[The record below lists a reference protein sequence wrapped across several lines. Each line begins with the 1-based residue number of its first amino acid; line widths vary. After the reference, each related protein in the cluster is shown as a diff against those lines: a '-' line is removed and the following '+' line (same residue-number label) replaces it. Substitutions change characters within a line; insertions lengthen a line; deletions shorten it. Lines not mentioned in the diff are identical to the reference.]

1 MKEQGIHIEQ
11 LPENKPSVLIAGFNG
26 WGNALDVSKSM
37 ASYLIRKLQATKIAW
52 INPEPFYRYDE
63 SRPIV
68 DIKSGRLKSISPPG
82 GSFHAAQVNLK
93 GGKGIAILKASEPNL
108 RWFQF
113 MGEVFDLC
121 SKLGV
126 KTIIN
131 VGSMYDDVL
140 HSDRIISGI
149 ASSEELL
156 AKLRQKNVSPI
167 SYNGPGGIHSAM
179 QSEGQKRGFHC
190 ISLWCHCPYYL
201 QGATHFGML
210 SQLGSLLS
218 FLCDFELDVK
228 ELEESWKELNK
239 QIQNLVEENP
249 ELNAMIRGLR
259 KAKVRG
265 SWASMKDTEKKNGK
279 IIQLKD
285 FLEPR

>member
-1 MKEQGIHIEQ
+1 MDEQGIFIEQ
-11 LPENKPSVLIAGFNG
+11 LPESKPSVLIAGFNG

-37 ASYLIRKLQATKIAW
+37 ASYLIRKLQAKKIAR

-63 SRPIV
+63 NRPVV
-68 DIKSGRLKSISPPG
+68 DIKSGRLEEISPPG
-82 GSFHAAQVNLK
+82 GSFHVTQIDSK
-93 GGKGIAILKASEPNL
+93 SGKGVAILEASEPNL
-108 RWFQF
+108 RWYQF

-121 SKLGV
+121 SKLEV
-126 KTIIN
+126 TTIIN

-140 HSDRIISGI
+140 HSDRVISGI
-149 ASSEELL
+149 ASSEDLL
-156 AKLRQKNVSPI
+156 TKLKQKNVTPI

-218 FLCDFELDVK
+218 FLCDFELDVE
-228 ELEESWKELNK
+228 ELEENWKDLNE
-239 QIQNLVEENP
+239 QIQDLIQENP

-265 SWASMKDTEKKNGK
+265 SWASIKDAEKKNGK

>member
-1 MKEQGIHIEQ
+1 MLGGDVS
-11 LPENKPSVLIAGFNG
+11 LLTRVG
-26 WGNALDVSKSM
+26 LDVVEFDAINQSPLSGQYAAVVHVGRIVVLPDVEEM
-37 ASYLIRKLQATKIAW
+37 NTVIQLFLLAAQQARETSAVIW
-52 INPEPFYRYDE
+52 FCGL
-63 SRPIV
+63 V
-68 DIKSGRLKSISPPG
+68 
-82 GSFHAAQVNLK
+82 FHAAQVDLK

-113 MGEVFDLC
+113 MDEVFDLC

-285 FLEPR
+285 FLGPR